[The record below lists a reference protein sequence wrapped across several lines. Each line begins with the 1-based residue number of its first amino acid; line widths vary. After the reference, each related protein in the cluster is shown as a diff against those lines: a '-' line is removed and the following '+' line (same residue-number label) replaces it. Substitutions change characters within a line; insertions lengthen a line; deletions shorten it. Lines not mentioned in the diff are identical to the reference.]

1 MNVPTVTLQISKI
14 SRAAW
19 LRYRLLLAVLA
30 VAGAVL
36 VLLRNATWGPGLHWD
51 SVNYISVA
59 RSLLAGE
66 GLMQFTG
73 HLYTH
78 WPPLYPLLLAAISL
92 PGFDPHAVAGPLN
105 AFLFGLTILVAG
117 HWLRHRIASRLLF
130 LWACLAVTFA
140 LPLTSV
146 ASWALSE
153 PVFIL
158 FVTLG
163 LFSMDRFLR
172 GDQTAALIWA
182 ALFTALACLTRYIG
196 FVVVVA
202 LLPLVLLQPDARLSA
217 KVKRGAVYAL
227 ISVIPIS
234 LWLLRNLLRVGVPFG
249 RFSSPTDDD
258 PLRRFLKAVLLE
270 LSEWVLPGLSSSGLR
285 LYAAALA
292 AAALAALAIA
302 VGFALIRIY
311 QKPTLRRQW
320 SSFCLCGG
328 FVLVYLTWVGI
339 SSTIKKIH
347 DFSEVRYWAV
357 IYISLLFA
365 LVFLLDRF
373 LIWQRKRPQKS
384 GAVRLPVIVTFVR
397 RRGDLL
403 AAVLGILLFIWLGS
417 AVRLNIQAVAKVSEG
432 DDRGYAAPSWV
443 NSDVIHF
450 IREAQLKGTI
460 FGNKLAN
467 LYIHTDPANDYRSIP
482 LSRDPVCDWSCG
494 MEQLERLKQ
503 IIDQTAGDRYLVWF
517 YDHINW
523 KNPQYGYGPAEL
535 EAMPE
540 LEPMAQ
546 LDDGIIFRIKRG
558 L

>member
-1 MNVPTVTLQISKI
+1 M
-14 SRAAW
+14 AW
-19 LRYRLLLAVLA
+19 SRYRLLLAVLA
-30 VAGAVL
+30 VAGMAL

-66 GLMQFTG
+66 GLIQFTG
-73 HLYTH
+73 HLYNH

-117 HWLRHRIASRLLF
+117 HWLRQRIASRLLF

-153 PVFIL
+153 PAFIL
-158 FVTLG
+158 FVALA
-163 LFSMDRFLR
+163 LFFMDRFLR
-172 GDQTAALIWA
+172 DDQQRAALIWA
-182 ALFTALACLTRYIG
+182 GLFTALACLTRYIG
-196 FVVVVA
+196 LVVVMT

-227 ISVIPIS
+227 IAVIPIS
-234 LWLLRNLLRVGVPFG
+234 LWLLRNLLLVGAPFG
-249 RFSSPTDDD
+249 RFRPPSDSD

-285 LYAAALA
+285 LYVAALA
-292 AAALAALAIA
+292 AVVLFALAIA
-302 VGFALIRIY
+302 IGTALICIY
-311 QKPTLRRQW
+311 RKPALWRRW
-320 SSFCLCGG
+320 SSFCLCGS
-328 FVLVYLTWVGI
+328 FALAYLAWVGI
-339 SSTIKKIH
+339 PSTIKKIH
-347 DFSEVRYWAV
+347 DFSEGRYWAV

-373 LIWQRKRPQKS
+373 LIWQREKPRKG
-384 GAVRLPVIVTFVR
+384 GAARLPVIVTFVR

-403 AAVLGILLFIWLGS
+403 AVVLGILLFIWLGNNL
-417 AVRLNIQAVAKVSEG
+417 RLNIQAVAKVSEG
-432 DDRGYAAPSWV
+432 DDRGYAAPLWAY
-443 NSDVIHF
+443 SDVIHF
-450 IREAQLKGTI
+450 IDEAQLKGTI
-460 FGNKLAN
+460 FGNKLAH
-467 LYIHTDPANDYRSIP
+467 LYIHTDPANDYRSMP
-482 LSRDPVCDWSCG
+482 LSRDPVCDLFCG
-494 MEQLERLKQ
+494 VEQLERLKQ

-523 KNPQYGYGPAEL
+523 KNPQYGYGPSEL

-540 LEPMAQ
+540 LERMAQ
-546 LDDGIIFRIKRG
+546 LDDGIIFQVKHDM
-558 L
+558 